1 MGKKNQYAAFI
12 TGSSRGIGK
21 GIACCLAAR
30 GFNIALN
37 GETDSKALQETCEEI
52 RQFDVKVVAVPG
64 DVSVIEDHDA
74 MLERAEQ
81 ITGPLTTLVNNAGVS
96 VLKRGDL
103 LDVTPESFDR
113 CLSINTKAPFFLSQA
128 FARRVL
134 SRPSHPDAYYSIIN
148 ITSANSVA
156 AVAARGEYCVSKAGA
171 AMMSKVF
178 AVRLAEENI
187 CVFDVQP
194 GIIRTDMTKPVLEV
208 YDRQIRDEDLTLI
221 KRIGEPEDIGIIVS
235 TLASGQLP
243 YVTGQEISADAGL
256 VLPRF

>member
-1 MGKKNQYAAFI
+1 METNKQYAALI
-12 TGSSRGIGK
+12 TGSSRGIGR
-21 GIACCLAAR
+21 GIALTLAAK
-30 GFNIALN
+30 GFNIALH
-37 GETDSKALQETCEEI
+37 GSAASPALEQTYEELK
-52 RQFDVKVVAVPG
+52 QFDVKLTSVPG
-64 DVSVIEDHDA
+64 DVSRIEDHSA

-81 ITGPLTTLVNNAGVS
+81 VIGPLTTLVNNAGVS

-103 LDVTPESFDR
+103 LEVTPESYDR
-113 CLSINTKAPFFLSQA
+113 CLGVNTRAPFFLSQA

-134 SRPSHPDAYYSIIN
+134 NRDNRPDAYHSIIN

-178 AVRLAEENI
+178 AVRLAADDI

-194 GIIRTDMTKPVLEV
+194 GIIRTDMTQPVIDTYNKRIQE
-208 YDRQIRDEDLTLI
+208 EDFTLL
-221 KRIGEPEDIGIIVS
+221 KRIGEPEDIGVIVA
-235 TLASGQLP
+235 TLATGGMP